1 MADENAWQRVAS
13 LGDIAPGEPH
23 GAKYG
28 EHEIVLV
35 SHEGQVYA
43 LAGICPH
50 AYALMC
56 DGFMSGTEIEC
67 PLHAAAFDIRT
78 GKCLAGPEG
87 TAGLATYDVKVDAGD
102 VWVRCRAE

>member
-1 MADENAWQRVAS
+1 MTDDNAWQRVAA
-13 LGDIAPGEPH
+13 LGYIAPDQPH

-28 EHEIVLV
+28 EREIVLA
-35 SHEGQVYA
+35 SHDGQVYA

-56 DGFMSGTEIEC
+56 DGFMSGPEIEC

-78 GKCLAGPEG
+78 GKCLAGPDG
-87 TAGLATYDVKVDAGD
+87 TADLATYEVKVEGD
-102 VWVRCRAE
+102 GVWVRAKL

>member
-1 MADENAWQRVAS
+1 MADEYGWQRVAA

-28 EHEIVLV
+28 EREVVLV

-56 DGFMSGTEIEC
+56 DGFISGTEIEC

-78 GKCLAGPEG
+78 GKCLVGPTG
-87 TAGLATYDVKVDAGD
+87 TADLATYEVKLEGD
-102 VWVRCRAE
+102 EVWVRRRAD